1 MTSILNQHED
11 YQQAQ
16 DAYGFPLIIKQL
28 LNRAKIA
35 STNQTISYAD
45 KVTYTYA
52 EFFKRVNRLA
62 NVLKTMG
69 LQAGD
74 VVAVMDWD
82 SHRYL
87 EAYFAVPMS
96 GMILQT
102 VNVRLAEDKVLY
114 TINHAKP
121 KALLLNAEFEPMAK
135 NYRHDAPSIEKI
147 VWLDDTQF
155 DKTYKLDDT
164 KLDNNKYSE
173 YEPQTEQVSMPDYVE
188 GEYESL
194 LAEASDAF
202 DFPDFDENTIATT
215 FYTSGTTGDP
225 KGVFFTHRQIVLQ
238 TLASTLASALNA
250 EGQGAR
256 YNDVYMPMTPLFH
269 VHAWCWPYGATMI
282 GLKQVYPGRYLAP
295 RLVDLI
301 EQHKVTLS
309 HGVPAILQML
319 LKEMAARGRKFD
331 GLKLLLGGSKLNEGL
346 AKAAIESGIE
356 FMSGFGMS
364 ESCPVL
370 SRAVFD
376 DKTDSMET
384 PEQLN
389 YRCLSGSPI
398 MLVSMEIWD
407 ENGKPQPMDGKSTGE
422 LVIRAPWLTQSYF
435 KNSDAGDELW
445 QGGWMHT
452 QDIASISSSGTLSIT
467 DRLKDVI
474 KSGGEWISS
483 LEVETIFSFHP
494 SVADVAVIGVPDER
508 WGERPLALV
517 VLKPDYVDT
526 KAADILAL
534 GHQAVEKGY
543 LPKYGVPS
551 EIKFLLEMP
560 KTSVGKLDKKRM
572 RMMCAEKLI

>member
-62 NVLKTMG
+62 NVLKTIG

-135 NYRHDAPSIEKI
+135 NYRQDAPSIEKV

-155 DKTYKLDDT
+155 DKTKLEDT
-164 KLDNNKYSE
+164 KLDNTKYSE
-173 YEPQTEQVSMPDYVE
+173 YEPRTEQVSMPDYVE
-188 GEYESL
+188 GEYEAL
-194 LAEASDAF
+194 LAAASDAF

-435 KNSDAGDELW
+435 KNSDAGNELW

-494 SVADVAVIGVPDER
+494 SVADVAVIGIPDER

-551 EIKFLLEMP
+551 EIKFLSEMP

>member
-1 MTSILNQHED
+1 MKAMTNSTTTPSILNQNENYH
-11 YQQAQ
+11 QA
-16 DAYGFPLIIKQL
+16 DEAYGFPLIIKQL

-52 EFFKRVNRLA
+52 EFFQRVNRLA
-62 NVLKTMG
+62 NVLKNMG

-102 VNVRLAEDKVLY
+102 VNIRLSEDKVLY

-135 NYRHDAPSIEKI
+135 DYRHDAPSIEHVI
-147 VWLDDTQF
+147 WLDDVEDSNTV
-155 DKTYKLDDT
+155 L
-164 KLDNNKYSE
+164 
-173 YEPQTEQVSMPDYVE
+173 PDYVD
-188 GEYESL
+188 GEYEAL
-194 LAEASDAF
+194 LAAVSDEF

-215 FYTSGTTGDP
+215 FYTSGTTDDP

-295 RLVDLI
+295 TLIDLI
-301 EQHKVTLS
+301 EEHKVTLS
-309 HGVPAILQML
+309 HGVPSILQML
-319 LKEMAARGRKFD
+319 LKEMAARGRKFNN
-331 GLKLLLGGSKLNEGL
+331 LKLLLGGSKLNEGL

-376 DKTDSMET
+376 DKTDSMT
-384 PEQLN
+384 TKDQLN

-435 KNSDAGDELW
+435 KNPDAGNELW
-445 QGGWMHT
+445 RGGWMHT
-452 QDIASISSSGTLSIT
+452 QDIACISANGTLSIT

-474 KSGGEWISS
+474 KSGGEWVSS
-483 LEVETIFSFHP
+483 LEVETILSFHP
-494 SVADVAVIGVPDER
+494 SVADVAVIGIPDER

-517 VLKPDYVDT
+517 VLKPEHSAT
-526 KAADILAL
+526 RAEDILAL
-534 GHQAVEKGY
+534 GHQAVEKGH
-543 LPKYGVPS
+543 LPKYGVPT
-551 EIKFLLEMP
+551 EIKFLVDMP

-572 RMMCAEKLI
+572 RMMHAEKLI